1 MCKTDGMETAEKNA
15 EQIEKLT
22 KLVLELQ
29 ANHSAR
35 PVGPPVVLDQV
46 ASQQPSS
53 GFAHW
58 SAAASQW
65 TEEWYKANNL
75 EPEYTDTAREIGER
89 IVIALREFNHRY
101 ESGEKTTPLLRGLA
115 RDFVMLRG
123 EFRDD
128 EGTTDW
134 RGKTWDYRTF
144 VGELYDASGVDLE
157 VRYKLQ
163 TGLRYHVSNELRK
176 QVPADELDEVG
187 LITSSARTRQGE
199 ARRLQADLVA
209 DIKDGDTLTNM
220 NPTAPRSWELSA
232 TAVHRSIRRLVALDP
247 VKLTDQ
253 QREMMVVSLQTH
265 AQMLQQVV
273 EKLQPSTTG

>member
-1 MCKTDGMETAEKNA
+1 METAEKNA
-15 EQIEKLT
+15 EQIERLT

-29 ANHSAR
+29 ASHSAR
-35 PVGPPVVLDQV
+35 PVGQPVVLDL
-46 ASQQPSS
+46 AESPSS
-53 GFAHW
+53 AHW
-58 SAAASQW
+58 NAAASKW
-65 TEEWYKANNL
+65 TEEWYRANHI
-75 EPEYTDTAREIGER
+75 EPEYSDKARDIGER
-89 IVIALREFNHRY
+89 IVIALRESNRRY
-101 ESGEKTTPLLRGLA
+101 KEGEKTTPLLRGLA

-144 VGELYDASGVDLE
+144 VGELYDASGVDHE

-209 DIKDGDTLTNM
+209 DIKDSDKLTNM

-232 TAVHRSIRRLVALDP
+232 TAVHRSIRRLMGLDP

-253 QREMMVVSLQTH
+253 QREMMVTSLRTH
-265 AQMLQQVV
+265 AELLQQAV
-273 EKLQPSTTG
+273 EKLQASTTG

>member
-1 MCKTDGMETAEKNA
+1 MKTAEKNA
-15 EQIEKLT
+15 EQIERLT

-29 ANHSAR
+29 ANHTAR
-35 PVGPPVVLDQV
+35 PVGPFVALDQA
-46 ASQQPSS
+46 ASPSS

-58 SAAASQW
+58 NAAASQW

-101 ESGEKTTPLLRGLA
+101 EAGEKTTPLLRGLA

-144 VGELYDASGVDLE
+144 VGELYDASGVDHE

-209 DIKDGDTLTNM
+209 DIKDGDKLTNM

-232 TAVHRSIRRLVALDP
+232 TAVHRSIRRLMALDP
-247 VKLTDQ
+247 VKLTDR
-253 QREMMVVSLQTH
+253 QREMMVMSLQTH

>member
-1 MCKTDGMETAEKNA
+1 METAEKNA

-58 SAAASQW
+58 NAAASQW

-115 RDFVMLRG
+115 RDFVTLRG

-144 VGELYDASGVDLE
+144 VGELYDASGVDHE

-209 DIKDGDTLTNM
+209 DIKDGDKLTNM

-247 VKLTDQ
+247 VKLTYQ